1 MSSPAS
7 VLVIGGGISGL
18 SCASALRAAGI
29 AAQVLEAG
37 RQPGGVIRTER
48 HDGYLCE
55 LGPQSFLLTEELL
68 QLSRDLGIEQQCI
81 EAEPRLPRYVV
92 VNGALHAVPMS
103 PPALVASSLLSFKT
117 KMAVLRD
124 AFGHSRPPLEDESVA
139 AFIRRKFTP
148 ELLERLAAPFVSG
161 IYAGDPEKLSWRSAF
176 PQAHQAEATSGSLIR
191 GMMRAGRAKPR
202 RSRTLASCT
211 HGIDT
216 LPRAFAKMLGDGLRC
231 NAEVSRIERQ
241 GAGHGYRVAVQDTR
255 SGAQDQMVAD
265 HIVLA
270 VPAYAAGRL
279 LAAMDSELAGALCAI
294 EYAPVGVV
302 SLGYRTQE
310 IGRSERG
317 FGFLIPRNEGLRTLG
332 TVWNS
337 SLFAGR
343 APEGRALY
351 TSFIGGATDPKAA
364 DLPEAEMIATVQREI
379 APLLQARGPA
389 LFARAHTWK
398 KAIPQYNVGHAKRV
412 AHILERLKALPGL
425 SILGNFIAGPSMGT
439 CVAEAQKAAR
449 EIAALRSGFPS
460 QGL

>member
-18 SCASALRAAGI
+18 SCACALRSAGV

-37 RQPGGVIRTER
+37 PRPGGVIRTER
-48 HDGYLCE
+48 HDGYLCD

-68 QLSRDLGIEQQCI
+68 QLSRDLGIEQQRI
-81 EAEPRLPRYVV
+81 EAELRLPRYVV

-176 PQAHQAEATSGSLIR
+176 PQAHQAEAKSGSLLR
-191 GMMRAGRAKPR
+191 GMMRAGRAAPR
-202 RSRTLASCT
+202 RLRTLASYT
-211 HGIDT
+211 DGIET
-216 LPRAFAKMLGDGLRC
+216 LPRAFAKLLGDGLRC
-231 NAEVSRIERQ
+231 NAEVLRVERQ
-241 GAGHGYRVAVQDTR
+241 SSGRGYRVAVRDTR
-255 SGAQDQMVAD
+255 SGAQDQLATD

-270 VPAYAAGRL
+270 VPAFTAGRL
-279 LAAMDSELAGALCAI
+279 LAALDSELAAPLCAI

-302 SLGYRTQE
+302 SLGYAKQDL
-310 IGRSERG
+310 GRAERG
-317 FGFLIPRNEGLRTLG
+317 FGFLIPRSEKLRTLG

-337 SLFAGR
+337 NLFAGR

-351 TSFIGGATDPKAA
+351 TSFIGGATDPQAA
-364 DLPEAEMIATVQREI
+364 ALPEAEMIATVQSEI

-389 LFARAHTWK
+389 LFARAHTWE
-398 KAIPQYNVGHAKRV
+398 KAIPQYNVGHGKRV
-412 AHILERLKALPGL
+412 ARILERLKALPGL
-425 SILGNFIAGPSMGT
+425 SVLGNFLAGPSMGT

-449 EIAALRSGFPS
+449 EIAALRGGGPG